1 MQKPAFPVDT
11 HIFRLGL
18 RWGLTAGQTVEQAEA
33 DLKVCWPEANW
44 NALHLRLI
52 YFGREHCAAQRHD
65 PTSCPICKWAA
76 VEPYNRINQ
85 SPMRAGAPRKK

>member
-1 MQKPAFPVDT
+1 
-11 HIFRLGL
+11 
-18 RWGLTAGQTVEQAEA
+18 
-33 DLKVCWPEANW
+33 VCWPEANW

-76 VEPYNRINQ
+76 VEPYNRSAALA
-85 SPMRAGAPRKK
+85 SPLPTALKKRRKMERDGGFQDNDIY